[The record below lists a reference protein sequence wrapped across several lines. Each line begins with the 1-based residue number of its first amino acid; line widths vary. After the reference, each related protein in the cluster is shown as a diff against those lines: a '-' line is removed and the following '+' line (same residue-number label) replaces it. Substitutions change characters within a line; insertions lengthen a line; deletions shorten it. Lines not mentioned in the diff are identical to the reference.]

1 MNATQLDIF
10 SFIRPIEISPADDIG
25 VDLEEMTEAEMIR
38 QIEKA
43 TKIKFTVDAKADW
56 CEATRFVYYC
66 GKKNKSEIAVH
77 FSRYSCN
84 GVNNSFHKGQR
95 HISVSYDKNYDDYHG
110 FCCPC
115 DTIEN
120 AIHWVEKGLEYA
132 EQG

>member
-1 MNATQLDIF
+1 MIATQLDIF
-10 SFIRPIEISPADDIG
+10 SFIKPIEVAPVHDTG

-43 TKIKFTVDAKADW
+43 TGIEFTVDAKADW

-77 FSRYSCN
+77 FSRYSCD
-84 GVNNSFHKGQR
+84 GYNNSFYKGQK
-95 HISVSYDKNYDDYHG
+95 HISVSYDKNYGDYHG
-110 FCCPC
+110 FGCPC
-115 DTIEN
+115 DTIES
-120 AIHWVEKGLEYA
+120 AIHWVEKGLGYA